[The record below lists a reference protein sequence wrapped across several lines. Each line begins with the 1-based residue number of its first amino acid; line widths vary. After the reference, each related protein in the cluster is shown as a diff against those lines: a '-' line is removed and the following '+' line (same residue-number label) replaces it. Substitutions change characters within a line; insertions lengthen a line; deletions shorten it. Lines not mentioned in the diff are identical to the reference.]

1 MYAGLIS
8 AFEDISIFGKN
19 GGADRTLYAQFLDEA
34 SILLSNPVLKEIANQ
49 FKESAEA
56 WDVLAASLLPDEV
69 PLFKETR
76 TLILEKHQIFLKQGS
91 RAMEE
96 MRTIRDRLTSLR
108 TLVGEEFPLNDSQA
122 EELRFEI
129 AKRVSV
135 VKEIETKA
143 IDDLRL
149 AISS

>member
-1 MYAGLIS
+1 M
-8 AFEDISIFGKN
+8 
-19 GGADRTLYAQFLDEA
+19 
-34 SILLSNPVLKEIANQ
+34 
-49 FKESAEA
+49 
-56 WDVLAASLLPDEV
+56 
-69 PLFKETR
+69 FKETR